1 MKKKHLILTKHAEE
15 RLLAR
20 NIKIEQVKRA
30 VYDPEVILPAW
41 GKKKRVMR
49 EFGEKTLDVIYR
61 ERENVIIIVTAV
73 WLQPK
78 ERFIK
83 NVKDR

>member
-15 RLLAR
+15 RLSAR

-30 VYDPEVILPAW
+30 IYEPEIVIPAW

-49 EFGEKTLDVIYR
+49 EFGEKALDVIYL
-61 ERENVIIIVTAV
+61 ERENVIIIVTAA

>member
-1 MKKKHLILTKHAEE
+1 VKKKHLILTKHAEE

-20 NIKIEQVKRA
+20 NIKIEQVKRTI
-30 VYDPEVILPAW
+30 YEPQMNLPAW

-61 ERENVIIIVTAV
+61 EKENVIIIVTAV
-73 WLQPK
+73 WLHSK
-78 ERFIK
+78 ERFI
-83 NVKDR
+83 